1 MITAHKK
8 HHGKR
13 LPLVLKR
20 NIGIESLKEKA
31 TIVDISNRFNVS
43 RNSVYKQQARA
54 LTAVNQALITDD
66 EVLYYIRDLAAS
78 LRKKIFLNLCL

>member
-31 TIVDISNRFNVS
+31 TIVDISGMVQ
-43 RNSVYKQQARA
+43 KH
-54 LTAVNQALITDD
+54 
-66 EVLYYIRDLAAS
+66 
-78 LRKKIFLNLCL
+78 